1 LRVTALVAAAVL
13 GGKVVFVAEAGGF
26 AVFLADAAGPK
37 SACFGLGFAIAAR
50 DVLVWAGDSRFSTI
64 ALGNSSATCSIASS
78 RASIASTESSM
89 RATCLEGDRLIMSLT
104 KESGPSPAGN
114 SAVTIRA
121 GVRDVIDST
130 NESSVFRSEAWPADD
145 ISA

>member
-1 LRVTALVAAAVL
+1 VAAAVL
-13 GGKVVFVAEAGGF
+13 DVKVIFAEAGGF
-26 AVFLADAAGPK
+26 AVFLADAAGPD
-37 SACFGLGFAIAAR
+37 STCFGLGIAVAAR
-50 DVLVWAGDSRFSTI
+50 GVLVLAGDSRFSAI

-89 RATCLEGDRLIMSLT
+89 RVTCLEGDRLMMSPT

-114 SAVTIRA
+114 AAVTIRA

-130 NESSVFRSEAWPADD
+130 NESSVFRSEAWPADG
-145 ISA
+145 IST